1 MNITKVD
8 VDMNSL
14 FNLTYSFEH
23 LKLMLESMLNN
34 QNAMVDKINELER
47 RFNESDTKND
57 DLRRS
62 ITEKQTLYEKK
73 IRSVETYLK
82 KNGRNNGKGGAYV
95 VSDVTNSSNEGKGMN
110 DGSVGEDSS
119 KANVNVNDNVNANAN
134 VNDVNGVNIVD
145 TANNVDNNV
154 RDNKDKKDVDQQRF
168 VARVDGSNGN
178 NNVIDGD
185 GSNYE
190 DEEADFFSQG
200 VNGGIDVSE
209 FEALKQRVSDLEKK
223 TKNMN
228 LLKFGSS
235 YNTNNQNEKNEMASL
250 EMKGLT
256 EKVEQLRNKTEQME
270 KDVEEM
276 KVKVLDFNVYDLFKD
291 CNVDG
296 GSLDAS
302 KLLIM
307 NLERKVFKKIDL
319 MDVKISKNEEDIYK
333 LKNDFRNM
341 KNQTDVNNKMFNN
354 LKEDFNKII
363 EEIQNYNNENLNQ
376 LNAVDSRLTD
386 KLNSLLKSF
395 EKFKKETEYDINEL
409 KGKPIEIKDNNEV
422 GNVNMDNE
430 VDKKVMKDFNKRIID
445 VERHLQLLSAS
456 MKFADIID
464 DINHIKDVLKTKAN
478 QQDFFDLND
487 KLTQHT
493 MQISDLK
500 DVDDQLIDETTKH
513 MESINS
519 LSRTLEQINTAVIT
533 VKETVD
539 KIGKGKTDAIDMSKY
554 VDYATFTE
562 HVKAFESE
570 KEFIAR
576 DFDEMRR
583 LMSDLTEIL
592 KTKATDEDLKNLE
605 EVLISKID
613 ELRILCLKRFADKT
627 ETSKSIKYLDTQ
639 IKHIIEVYIK
649 KQDKGDNWLI
659 AKKPMGGYTCASCE
673 AYIGDLKDRED
684 YLAWNKYPMR
694 EPQDKAYRIGNG
706 FSRMLN
712 MLNIE
717 VKGNY
722 DTLDVTK
729 EADTRNHSAEKK
741 VMISGENTL
750 PVIKPHKAGEQT
762 ANVSTMG
769 DQSVGDGV
777 TMEKATGPNDPKV
790 IKIYRKNKVNP
801 IEIPQ
806 NN

>member
-14 FNLTYSFEH
+14 FNLTYSFDH

-34 QNAMVDKINELER
+34 QNAMVDKINELEN
-47 RFNESDTKND
+47 RFNESDAKND
-57 DLRRS
+57 DLRRTV
-62 ITEKQTLYEKK
+62 TEKQTLYEKK

-82 KNGRNNGKGGAYV
+82 KNGRNGGKGGYV
-95 VSDVTNSSNEGKGMN
+95 VSDVANSSNEGKGMN
-110 DGSVGEDSS
+110 EGSIGEDT
-119 KANVNVNDNVNANAN
+119 ANANANAN
-134 VNDVNGVNIVD
+134 VNESGNVNVNE
-145 TANNVDNNV
+145 ANTNVNDVDNNI
-154 RDNKDKKDVDQQRF
+154 RDNKDKKDMFKEGERERERF
-168 VARVDGSNGN
+168 GARGDG
-178 NNVIDGD
+178 IDGD

-200 VNGGIDVSE
+200 ANGGVDVNE
-209 FEALKQRVSDLEKK
+209 FETLKQRVNDLEKK

-228 LLKFGSS
+228 LLKFGAS
-235 YNTNNQNEKNEMASL
+235 YNSNQNEKSEMASL
-250 EMKGLT
+250 EMKGLN
-256 EKVEQLRNKTEQME
+256 EKVDQLRNKSEQME
-270 KDVEEM
+270 KEIEEM

-291 CNVDG
+291 CKVDG

-341 KNQTDVNNKMFNN
+341 KNLTDVNNKTFNN

-376 LNAVDSRLTD
+376 LNSLDSRLTD
-386 KLNSLLKSF
+386 KLNGLLKAF
-395 EKFKKETEYDINEL
+395 EKFKKETENDINEL
-409 KGKPIEIKDNNEV
+409 KGKPIEVKDNNEI
-422 GNVNMDNE
+422 GNVNIDNE
-430 VDKKVMKDFNKRIID
+430 LDKKAMKDFNKRIID
-445 VERHLQLLSAS
+445 VEKHLQILSAS

-533 VKETVD
+533 LKETVE
-539 KIGKGKTDAIDMSKY
+539 KLGKGKSDSIDMSKY
-554 VDYATFTE
+554 VDYATFAE
-562 HVKAFESE
+562 HLKSFENE
-570 KEFIAR
+570 KELISK
-576 DFDEMRR
+576 DFNEVRR

-659 AKKPMGGYTCASCE
+659 AKKPIGGYTCASCE

-750 PVIKPHKAGEQT
+750 PVIKPHKMGEQT

-769 DQSVGDGV
+769 GDQSLGDGV

>member
-8 VDMNSL
+8 VDLNSL
-14 FNLTYSFEH
+14 FNLTYSFDH
-23 LKLMLESMLNN
+23 LKLMLESMLSN
-34 QNAMVDKINELER
+34 QNAMADKINELEQ
-47 RFNESDTKND
+47 RFNDSDAKND
-57 DLRRS
+57 DLRRTV
-62 ITEKQTLYEKK
+62 TEKQTLYEKK

-82 KNGRNNGKGGAYV
+82 RNGNKGGKGGYV
-95 VSDVTNSSNEGKGMN
+95 GNEFVNSSNEGKSMN
-110 DGSVGEDSS
+110 EGSGVEDSGT
-119 KANVNVNDNVNANAN
+119 VNANAN
-134 VNDVNGVNIVD
+134 GNVNDSGSGNVNEEGKTNVD
-145 TANNVDNNV
+145 VDNNT
-154 RDNKDKKDVDQQRF
+154 RDNKDKKEVLKEGERCG
-168 VARVDGSNGN
+168 VRADGA
-178 NNVIDGD
+178 DGE

-190 DEEADFFSQG
+190 DEEADFFSQHGG
-200 VNGGIDVSE
+200 VDVSE
-209 FEALKQRVSDLEKK
+209 FENLKQRVSDLEKK

-235 YNTNNQNEKNEMASL
+235 YNSGQNEKNEMASL
-250 EMKGLT
+250 EVKGLN
-256 EKVEQLRNKTEQME
+256 EKVEQLRSKTEQME

-291 CNVDG
+291 CKVDG
-296 GSLDAS
+296 GNLDAS

-307 NLERKVFKKIDL
+307 NLEKKVFKKIDL

-341 KNQTDVNNKMFNN
+341 KNLTDVNNKTFNN

-376 LNAVDSRLTD
+376 LNSLDSKLTD
-386 KLNSLLKSF
+386 KLNALLKAF
-395 EKFKKETEYDINEL
+395 EKFKKDTEGEIAEL
-409 KGKPIEIKDNNEV
+409 KGKPVEIKDNNET
-422 GNVNMDNE
+422 GNANASYE
-430 VDKKVMKDFNKRIID
+430 LDKKAMKDFSKRISD
-445 VERHLQLLSAS
+445 VEKHIQILSAS

-464 DINHIKDVLKTKAN
+464 DINHIKDSLKTKAN

-487 KLTQHT
+487 KLTEHT

-519 LSRTLEQINTAVIT
+519 LSRTLEQINTSVIT
-533 VKETVD
+533 LKETVD
-539 KIGKGKTDAIDMSKY
+539 KLGKGKSDSIDMSKY
-554 VDYATFTE
+554 VDCATFAE
-562 HVKAFESE
+562 HLKAFETE
-570 KEFIAR
+570 KEFISK
-576 DFDEMRR
+576 DFNEIRR
-583 LMSDLTEIL
+583 LMGDLTEIL

-659 AKKPMGGYTCASCE
+659 AKKPIGGYTCASCE

-729 EADTRNHSAEKK
+729 EGDARNHSGSPEKK

-750 PVIKPHKAGEQT
+750 PVIKPHKMGEQT
-762 ANVSTMG
+762 ANVSTVG
-769 DQSVGDGV
+769 DQSVGDGI
-777 TMEKATGPNDPKV
+777 TMDKATGPNDPKV

-806 NN
+806 SN

>member
-34 QNAMVDKINELER
+34 QNAMVDKINELEN
-47 RFNESDTKND
+47 RFNESDAKND
-57 DLRRS
+57 DLRRTV
-62 ITEKQTLYEKK
+62 TEKQTLYEKK

-82 KNGRNNGKGGAYV
+82 KNGRNGGKGGYV
-95 VSDVTNSSNEGKGMN
+95 VSDVANSSNEGKGMN
-110 DGSVGEDSS
+110 EGSIGEDT
-119 KANVNVNDNVNANAN
+119 ANANANAN
-134 VNDVNGVNIVD
+134 VNESGNVNVNE
-145 TANNVDNNV
+145 ANTNVNDVDNNI
-154 RDNKDKKDVDQQRF
+154 RDNKDKKDMFKEGERERF
-168 VARVDGSNGN
+168 GARGDG
-178 NNVIDGD
+178 IDRD

-200 VNGGIDVSE
+200 ANGGVDVNE
-209 FEALKQRVSDLEKK
+209 FETLKQRVNDLEKK

-228 LLKFGSS
+228 LLKFGAS
-235 YNTNNQNEKNEMASL
+235 YNSNQNEKSEMASL
-250 EMKGLT
+250 EMKGLN
-256 EKVEQLRNKTEQME
+256 EKVDQLRNKSEQME
-270 KDVEEM
+270 KDIEEM

-291 CNVDG
+291 CKVDG

-341 KNQTDVNNKMFNN
+341 KNLTDVNNKTFNN

-376 LNAVDSRLTD
+376 LNSLDSRLTD
-386 KLNSLLKSF
+386 KLNGLLKAF
-395 EKFKKETEYDINEL
+395 EKFKKETENDINEL
-409 KGKPIEIKDNNEV
+409 KGKPIEVKDNNEI
-422 GNVNMDNE
+422 GNVNIDNE
-430 VDKKVMKDFNKRIID
+430 LDKKAMKDFNKRIID
-445 VERHLQLLSAS
+445 VEKHLQILSAS

-533 VKETVD
+533 LKETVE
-539 KIGKGKTDAIDMSKY
+539 KLGKGKSDSIDMSKY
-554 VDYATFTE
+554 VDYATFAE
-562 HVKAFESE
+562 HLKSFENE
-570 KEFIAR
+570 KELISK
-576 DFDEMRR
+576 DFNEVRR

-659 AKKPMGGYTCASCE
+659 AKKPIGGYTCASCE

-750 PVIKPHKAGEQT
+750 PVIKPHKMGEQT

-769 DQSVGDGV
+769 GDQSLGDGV